1 MKKAL
6 ICLEQLGI
14 GGVETFTI
22 TQVEEFARR
31 KIKCYVLAR
40 DGLLAKNLKGLKNIE
55 FIADPLC
62 KKASYKMELPFG
74 ILRQD
79 IGEELSHLLS
89 VLTP

>member
-22 TQVEEFARR
+22 TQAEEFARR

-40 DGLLAKNLKGLKNIE
+40 DGLLSEQVKKLKNIE
-55 FIADPLC
+55 FVEFDFKLEWI
-62 KKASYKMELPFG
+62 K
-74 ILRQD
+74 
-79 IGEELSHLLS
+79 
-89 VLTP
+89 

>member
-40 DGLLAKNLKGLKNIE
+40 DGLLAKNLKGLKNI
-55 FIADPLC
+55 
-62 KKASYKMELPFG
+62 
-74 ILRQD
+74 
-79 IGEELSHLLS
+79 
-89 VLTP
+89 VL